1 MSPIDVSV
9 LVADSHLKVMDGV
22 AAALREAGL
31 RHDQALPSA
40 GVITGAVDDETA
52 LELLAAVDGVSAVEP
67 ARSVGIPPPDAPVQ

>member
-9 LVADSHLKVMDGV
+9 LVADSHLKAMGDV

-31 RHDQALPSA
+31 RNDQALPSA
-40 GVITGAVDDETA
+40 GVITGAVDDAAA
-52 LELLAAVDGVSAVEP
+52 LDSLAAVEGVSAVEP